1 MYYEPRHESRT
12 IAVLNYP
19 VGLYYPC
26 FDLILPSRSYFKPSH
41 ESSGAADL
49 SLMVKIN
56 IQDILLSRDVFK
68 LTVSRTTMSLSH
80 TTTSI

>member
-19 VGLYYPC
+19 VGLHYQC
-26 FDLILPSRSYFKPSH
+26 FDLILPPRSYFKPSH

-49 SLMVKIN
+49 SLMVENKFSGHFVISMCFQIN
-56 IQDILLSRDVFK
+56 CF
-68 LTVSRTTMSLSH
+68 
-80 TTTSI
+80 

>member
-19 VGLYYPC
+19 VGLHYPC
-26 FDLILPSRSYFKPSH
+26 FDLILSSRSYMYFKPSH

-49 SLMVKIN
+49 SLMVKKIN
-56 IQDILLSRDVFK
+56 FQNILLSRGVFR
-68 LTVSRTTMSLSH
+68 LTVSKQSFNNNDV
-80 TTTSI
+80 